1 VTVRLWLGVAAL
13 TLVLSP
19 LAAFLWLM
27 RSVGKAIERM
37 NP

>member
-1 VTVRLWLGVAAL
+1 VSVRLWLGDAAL

-19 LAAFLWLM
+19 LAAFVWLL
-27 RSVGKAIERM
+27 RSIGKAIERM